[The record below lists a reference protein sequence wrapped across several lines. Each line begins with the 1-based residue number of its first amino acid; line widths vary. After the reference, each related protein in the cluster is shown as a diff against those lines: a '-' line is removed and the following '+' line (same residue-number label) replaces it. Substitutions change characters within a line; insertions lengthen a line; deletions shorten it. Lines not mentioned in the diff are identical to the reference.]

1 MNKYD
6 GWHLAIIEEKILE
19 VTPCE
24 ESRIDLKTKLKF
36 CERYAKEQQ
45 LALQFKLYSNREL
58 DGLEKILKIQ
68 HYAVVQS
75 QLLMA
80 RKDMA
85 VSLMRNP
92 CVSIKLYEA
101 HDEAFKKHRK
111 ALSLEK
117 IEIGDRACFCELFYE
132 DISVGIAYATI
143 KSGKMGIFNV
153 AVEADYRHRG
163 FGEQIIRVL
172 FHWGR
177 ENDATTAYLQVAS
190 DNTIAVHLYKKLG
203 FHEEA
208 KSWIRKK
215 I

>member
-6 GWHLAIIEEKILE
+6 GWHLAIIEERILE

-24 ESRIDLKTKLKF
+24 ESWIDLKTKLKF

-45 LALQFKLYSNREL
+45 LALQFKMYSNRDL
-58 DGLEKILKIQ
+58 DGLDNMLKIQ
-68 HYAVVQS
+68 HYALVQS

-85 VSLMRNP
+85 VLMMRNP
-92 CVSIKLYEA
+92 YVSIKLYEA
-101 HDEAFKKHRK
+101 EDEAFKKQRK

-117 IEIGDRACFCELFYE
+117 IEIGDRACFCELFQE
-132 DISVGIAYATI
+132 NISVGIAYATI
-143 KSGKMGIFNV
+143 KNGKMGIFNV
-153 AVEADYRHRG
+153 AVDANHRNRG
-163 FGEQIIRVL
+163 YGEQLIRVL
-172 FHWGR
+172 IHWGR

-190 DNTIAVHLYKKLG
+190 DNTVAIHLYKKLG